1 MKQSFAKLRTA
12 APAALLI
19 AALALSA
26 CANTVRGVGRDVN
39 ATADAVEDSVD

>member
-1 MKQSFAKLRTA
+1 MKLAKVV
-12 APAALLI
+12 PVALLVGMMFI
-19 AALALSA
+19 AS